1 MKTKTIVAA
10 IALLTS
16 ISCFAKTYSA
26 PTAIDFPKPESVN
39 IFCFEGVLY
48 LSNTK
53 GMTVAVDKQGKPL
66 QCK

>member
-1 MKTKTIVAA
+1 MKNNSIVVA

-26 PTAIDFPKPESVN
+26 PTAVDFPKPESVN